1 MSLNLT
7 VSNPQN
13 ELKPR
18 LAVVGVGGGGN
29 NAIDNMIRLD
39 LEGVDFIVANTDAQ
53 TLSQSKAPLKIQL
66 GAKRTKGL
74 GAGARPDVGREAAE
88 EAIAEVLDSIQ
99 GYDMVFITA
108 GMGGGTGTGAAPVI
122 ARAAREQGILT
133 VGVVTKPFHFE
144 GVHRMRLAEAGI
156 DEMQQYV
163 DTLIVV
169 PNQNLFRIANEHT
182 TFMDAFKTAD
192 NVLYQGVRGITDLI
206 MMPGMINL
214 DFADIRTVMSEMG
227 KAMMGTGEADGAE
240 RAIRAAEAAISNPLL
255 DDVSMRGAKGIL
267 IHVSGALDMTLFEAD
282 QAANRIREEVDSNA
296 NIIFGATFD
305 EKLAGKIRISVV
317 ATGIESSSG
326 GSAIGGGGFG
336 NSVVST
342 LRPAAATAVPNAPV
356 ANQAAPSSASNSSRV
371 YNKGGL
377 RSAESAEEKAAEGW
391 GSAGRD
397 PGGRDF
403 GGRDFASR
411 ESAGQED
418 AARNSVGQERA
429 TSASTANISSFPS
442 RGGGDNSGQGS
453 FGAASAASVASANT
467 SGLGLASAGGS
478 AASSS
483 HQDHDDGWD
492 EILRGNANGSSQAG
506 VSQAGVSSGSQAA
519 ASHQAFQAAPNQPAV
534 KRGLPSVEDA
544 FIPPVAVEPR
554 GSRLGSAA
562 ASSASSSSGLQQEDN
577 AFDRLAHGDDGHAKS
592 LSLFERVA
600 SAAFPRLGRGA
611 GGSGV
616 EPSLGG
622 GQQGSHGGAEQA
634 GSSSSA
640 NASANASSKDLE
652 IPAFLRRQEG

>member
-317 ATGIESSSG
+317 ATGIESSG
-326 GSAIGGGGFG
+326 GGTAIGGGGFG
-336 NSVVST
+336 HSVAST
-342 LRPAAATAVPNAPV
+342 LRPAASTTIASAPV
-356 ANQAAPSSASNSSRV
+356 ANQAAPSAATPNSNRV
-371 YNKGGL
+371 YSKGGL
-377 RSAESAEEKAAEGW
+377 RSTESAEDKAADGW
-391 GSAGRD
+391 GSAGRESV
-397 PGGRDF
+397 GREAASRDF
-403 GGRDFASR
+403 GG
-411 ESAGQED
+411 
-418 AARNSVGQERA
+418 QERA
-429 TSASTANISSFPS
+429 AAPLD
-442 RGGGDNSGQGS
+442 GGG
-453 FGAASAASVASANT
+453 
-467 SGLGLASAGGS
+467 GLASASNAVAAGGGQGGGS
-478 AASSS
+478 LANNGFASADSTPNAQS
-483 HQDHDDGWD
+483 ASAPSASLGHQVGQQESDDGWD
-492 EILRGNANGSSQAG
+492 EILRGNAAGSSAQ
-506 VSQAGVSSGSQAA
+506 SGANQAA
-519 ASHQAFQAAPNQPAV
+519 ASPSSFQAASNPLAV
-534 KRGLPSVEDA
+534 KRGLPSVDDA

-554 GSRLGSAA
+554 GARLGSASSTA
-562 ASSASSSSGLQQEDN
+562 SGASSLHQEDN
-577 AFDRLAHGDDGHAKS
+577 AFDRLAHGDDSHAKS
-592 LSLFERVA
+592 PSLFERVA

-611 GGSGV
+611 GGV

-622 GQQGSHGGAEQA
+622 QSGAHGGGEQA
-634 GSSSSA
+634 SSGGSSA
-640 NASANASSKDLE
+640 NASAKDLE
-652 IPAFLRRQEG
+652 IPAFLRRQDG

>member
-227 KAMMGTGEADGAE
+227 KAMMGTGEAEGAE
-240 RAIRAAEAAISNPLL
+240 RALRAAEAAISNPLL

-317 ATGIESSSG
+317 ATGIESSG
-326 GSAIGGGGFG
+326 GGTTVSGGGFG
-336 NSVVST
+336 HSVASA
-342 LRPAAATAVPNAPV
+342 LRPAASSAIASTPV
-356 ANQAAPSSASNSSRV
+356 ANQAASVATPNSSRV
-371 YNKGGL
+371 YNKAGL
-377 RSAESAEEKAAEGW
+377 RSADSAEEKATEGW
-391 GSAGRD
+391 GSAGRE
-397 PGGRDF
+397 PGS
-403 GGRDFASR
+403 RDFASR
-411 ESAGQED
+411 ESAGSAGQED
-418 AARNSVGQERA
+418 AARNSAGQERA
-429 TSASTANISSFPS
+429 AAAASTASISSFPS

-453 FGAASAASVASANT
+453 FGAAASANT
-467 SGLGLASAGGS
+467 GGAALASAGGS

-492 EILRGNANGSSQAG
+492 EILRGNAASA
-506 VSQAGVSSGSQAA
+506 SQAGVSSGSQVATSA

-534 KRGLPSVEDA
+534 KRGLPPVEDA
-544 FIPPVAVEPR
+544 FTPPVAVEPR

-600 SAAFPRLGRGA
+600 SAAFPRLGRGS
-611 GGSGV
+611 GGASV

-640 NASANASSKDLE
+640 NASASSSKDLE
-652 IPAFLRRQEG
+652 IPAFLRRQDG

>member
-1 MSLNLT
+1 
-7 VSNPQN
+7 
-13 ELKPR
+13 
-18 LAVVGVGGGGN
+18 
-29 NAIDNMIRLD
+29 
-39 LEGVDFIVANTDAQ
+39 
-53 TLSQSKAPLKIQL
+53 
-66 GAKRTKGL
+66 
-74 GAGARPDVGREAAE
+74 
-88 EAIAEVLDSIQ
+88 
-99 GYDMVFITA
+99 
-108 GMGGGTGTGAAPVI
+108 
-122 ARAAREQGILT
+122 
-133 VGVVTKPFHFE
+133 
-144 GVHRMRLAEAGI
+144 
-156 DEMQQYV
+156 
-163 DTLIVV
+163 
-169 PNQNLFRIANEHT
+169 
-182 TFMDAFKTAD
+182 
-192 NVLYQGVRGITDLI
+192 
-206 MMPGMINL
+206 MPGMINL

-227 KAMMGTGEADGAE
+227 KAMMGTGEAEGAE
-240 RAIRAAEAAISNPLL
+240 RALRAAEAAISNPLL

-377 RSAESAEEKAAEGW
+377 RSAEAAEEKAAEGW
-391 GSAGRD
+391 GSAGRE

-403 GGRDFASR
+403 GGR

-418 AARNSVGQERA
+418 AARSSVGQERA
-429 TSASTANISSFPS
+429 APAPTANISSFPS
-442 RGGGDNSGQGS
+442 RGGDNSSQGS
-453 FGAASAASVASANT
+453 FGAASAASVASTHAG
-467 SGLGLASAGGS
+467 GLGLGAAGGS

-483 HQDHDDGWD
+483 QQDHDDGWD
-492 EILRGNANGSSQAG
+492 EILRGNANGSAQAGASQAAVG
-506 VSQAGVSSGSQAA
+506 SGSQAATSA

-534 KRGLPSVEDA
+534 KRGLPQVEDA
-544 FIPPVAVEPR
+544 FIPPVAVEAR

-562 ASSASSSSGLQQEDN
+562 ASTASSGGLHQEDN
-577 AFDRLAHGDDGHAKS
+577 AFDRLAHGDDSHAKS
-592 LSLFERVA
+592 LTLFERVA
-600 SAAFPRLGRGA
+600 SAAFPRLGRGS
-611 GGSGV
+611 GGAAV

-622 GQQGSHGGAEQA
+622 GQQGAQGGGEQA
-634 GSSSSA
+634 GSSS
-640 NASANASSKDLE
+640 SANASSKDLE

>member
-39 LEGVDFIVANTDAQ
+39 LEGVDFVVANTDAQ

-227 KAMMGTGEADGAE
+227 KAMMGTGEAEGAE
-240 RAIRAAEAAISNPLL
+240 RALRAAEAAISNPLL

-377 RSAESAEEKAAEGW
+377 RSAEAAEEKAAEGW
-391 GSAGRD
+391 GSAGRE
-397 PGGRDF
+397 P

-411 ESAGQED
+411 ESVGQED
-418 AARNSVGQERA
+418 AARSSVGQERA
-429 TSASTANISSFPS
+429 APASTANISSFPS
-442 RGGGDNSGQGS
+442 RGGGDNSSQGS
-453 FGAASAASVASANT
+453 FGAASAASVASTHAG
-467 SGLGLASAGGS
+467 GLGLGAAGGS

-483 HQDHDDGWD
+483 QQDHDDGWD
-492 EILRGNANGSSQAG
+492 EILRGNANGSAQAGASQAAVG
-506 VSQAGVSSGSQAA
+506 SGSQAATSA

-534 KRGLPSVEDA
+534 KRGLPQVEDA
-544 FIPPVAVEPR
+544 FIPPVAVEAR
-554 GSRLGSAA
+554 GSRLGSA
-562 ASSASSSSGLQQEDN
+562 SASTASSSGLHQEDN
-577 AFDRLAHGDDGHAKS
+577 AFDRAAHGDDSHAKS
-592 LSLFERVA
+592 LTLFERVA
-600 SAAFPRLGRGA
+600 SAAFPRLGRGS
-611 GGSGV
+611 GGAAV

-622 GQQGSHGGAEQA
+622 GQQGAQGGGEQA
-634 GSSSSA
+634 GSSS
-640 NASANASSKDLE
+640 SANASSKDLE

>member
-39 LEGVDFIVANTDAQ
+39 LEGVDFVVANTDAQ

-227 KAMMGTGEADGAE
+227 KAMMGTGEAEGAE
-240 RAIRAAEAAISNPLL
+240 RALRAAEAAISNPLL

-356 ANQAAPSSASNSSRV
+356 ANQAVPSSASNSSRV

-391 GSAGRD
+391 GSAGRE
-397 PGGRDF
+397 PGSRDF

-442 RGGGDNSGQGS
+442 RGGGDNSSQGS
-453 FGAASAASVASANT
+453 FGAASVASVASANT

-506 VSQAGVSSGSQAA
+506 ASQAGVGSGSQAAASA

-534 KRGLPSVEDA
+534 KRGLPQVEDA
-544 FIPPVAVEPR
+544 FIPPVAVEAR
-554 GSRLGSAA
+554 GSRLGSA
-562 ASSASSSSGLQQEDN
+562 SASTASSSGLHQEDN
-577 AFDRLAHGDDGHAKS
+577 AFDRLAHGDDSHAKS
-592 LSLFERVA
+592 LTLFERVA
-600 SAAFPRLGRGA
+600 SAAFPRLGRGS
-611 GGSGV
+611 GGASV

-622 GQQGSHGGAEQA
+622 GQQGSQGGGEQA
-634 GSSSSA
+634 GSS
-640 NASANASSKDLE
+640 SANASSKDLE

>member
-336 NSVVST
+336 HSVASA
-342 LRPAAATAVPNAPV
+342 LRPAASSAIASAPV
-356 ANQAAPSSASNSSRV
+356 ANQAASVATPNSNRV
-371 YNKGGL
+371 YNKAGL
-377 RSAESAEEKAAEGW
+377 RSADSAEEKAAEGW
-391 GSAGRD
+391 GSAGRE
-397 PGGRDF
+397 PGS
-403 GGRDFASR
+403 RDFASR
-411 ESAGQED
+411 ESAGSAGQED
-418 AARNSVGQERA
+418 AARNSAGQERVA
-429 TSASTANISSFPS
+429 AAASTASISSFPS

-453 FGAASAASVASANT
+453 FGAAASANT
-467 SGLGLASAGGS
+467 GGAALASAGGS

-492 EILRGNANGSSQAG
+492 EILRGNAASS
-506 VSQAGVSSGSQAA
+506 SQAGVSSGSQAATSA

-554 GSRLGSAA
+554 GSRLGSVA

-634 GSSSSA
+634 GSSGSA
-640 NASANASSKDLE
+640 NASVPSSKDLE

>member
-342 LRPAAATAVPNAPV
+342 LRPAAATAVPNTPV
-356 ANQAAPSSASNSSRV
+356 ANQAVPSSAPNSSRV

-391 GSAGRD
+391 GSAGRE
-397 PGGRDF
+397 PVGREAA
-403 GGRDFASR
+403 GRESAG
-411 ESAGQED
+411 SAGQED
-418 AARNSVGQERA
+418 AARNSAGQERA
-429 TSASTANISSFPS
+429 AAAASTASISSFPS

-453 FGAASAASVASANT
+453 FGAAASANT
-467 SGLGLASAGGS
+467 GGAALASAGRS

-492 EILRGNANGSSQAG
+492 EILRGNAASASQAG
-506 VSQAGVSSGSQAA
+506 AGQAATSA

-534 KRGLPSVEDA
+534 KRGLLPVEDA

-554 GSRLGSAA
+554 GSRLGSVA

-600 SAAFPRLGRGA
+600 SAAFPRLGRGS
-611 GGSGV
+611 GGASV

-622 GQQGSHGGAEQA
+622 GQQGSQGGGEQA
-634 GSSSSA
+634 GSS
-640 NASANASSKDLE
+640 SANASSKDLE

>member
-39 LEGVDFIVANTDAQ
+39 LEGVDFVVANTDAQ
-53 TLSQSKAPLKIQL
+53 TLAQSKAPLKIQL

-227 KAMMGTGEADGAE
+227 KAMMGTGEAEGAE
-240 RAIRAAEAAISNPLL
+240 RALRAAEAAISNPLL

-377 RSAESAEEKAAEGW
+377 RSAEAAEEKAAEGW
-391 GSAGRD
+391 GSAGRE
-397 PGGRDF
+397 P

-411 ESAGQED
+411 ESVGQED
-418 AARNSVGQERA
+418 AARSSVGQERA
-429 TSASTANISSFPS
+429 APAPTANISSFPS
-442 RGGGDNSGQGS
+442 RGGGDNSSQGS
-453 FGAASAASVASANT
+453 FGAASAASVASTHAG
-467 SGLGLASAGGS
+467 GLGLGAAGGS

-483 HQDHDDGWD
+483 QQDHDDGWD
-492 EILRGNANGSSQAG
+492 EILRGNANGYAQAGAGQAG
-506 VSQAGVSSGSQAA
+506 VGSGSQAPPSA
-519 ASHQAFQAAPNQPAV
+519 ASHQAFQAAPNQPVV
-534 KRGLPSVEDA
+534 KRGLPQVEDA
-544 FIPPVAVEPR
+544 FIPPVAVEAR
-554 GSRLGSAA
+554 GSRLGSA
-562 ASSASSSSGLQQEDN
+562 SASTASSSGLHQEDN
-577 AFDRLAHGDDGHAKS
+577 AFDRLAHGDDSHAKS
-592 LSLFERVA
+592 LTLFERVA
-600 SAAFPRLGRGA
+600 SAAFPRLGRGS
-611 GGSGV
+611 GGAAV

-622 GQQGSHGGAEQA
+622 GQQGAQGGGEQA
-634 GSSSSA
+634 GSSS
-640 NASANASSKDLE
+640 SANASSKDLE